1 MSKLLIGIPW
11 GMYPP
16 GSSREYK
23 QLDQQRSQKLEENS
37 NAIDNQNSDIS
48 QIKSSNQSL
57 QKTVGALNGSV
68 SEIRQQQQ
76 SDASKIQANSSGV
89 ATNTESISKLSK
101 EIGNKVSNTD
111 YASPTV
117 GGVVL
122 LAAKVNQVAKFTANA
137 APATYDQDDEQKFR
151 DGVTSSLN
159 EIINAVNGIIQAQQ
173 DAKQMAGGS
182 T

>member
-1 MSKLLIGIPW
+1 MGKLLVGIPW
-11 GMYPP
+11 GIYPP

-37 NAIDNQNSDIS
+37 NAIDNQNADIA

-57 QKTVGALNGSV
+57 QKTVSALNGSV

-76 SDASKIQANSSGV
+76 SDASKIQANSNGITS
-89 ATNTESISKLSK
+89 NTESISKLSK
-101 EIGNKVSNTD
+101 EIDGKVSSTD
-111 YASPTV
+111 YARPTV

-122 LAAKVNQVAKFTANA
+122 LAAKVNQVAKFTASA
-137 APATYDQDDEQKFR
+137 APVAYDQSDEQKFR

-159 EIINAVNGIIQAQQ
+159 EIIDAVNGIIQAQQ